1 MAKLTRR
8 SFIKAGAV
16 SLSLPLLDAMVP
28 EKTNAGT
35 KTESGIPTR
44 MVLIHRPL
52 GTYHPFLV
60 PEKVGMDYE
69 PTRYLKPLQAHK
81 KHLTVI
87 SGISHK
93 GYPNSHHTESA
104 MFTGVSPEGLARADD
119 IHNTISIDQLVAE
132 KFGHQTRVPGLT
144 LNTAN
149 CASLSWN
156 SKGVPVPWERSKAN
170 LFRRLFI
177 DGTPDEIAR
186 EIKRLEYGRSI
197 LDGMRSQLKTL
208 SANLGSADKRRLE
221 LLASSIREAEKML
234 LQDEAWVSK
243 PKPKVEATT
252 KQFEQSEHW
261 VASQQQWYSL
271 IHLALQTDST
281 RVVVL
286 GLGEQ
291 GQQNIPDLNIGHHD
305 ASHHGKDPAKIEQFA
320 RYEEKE
326 YQNFAGFLDKL
337 VATNESGKTLLD
349 STQVLIGSS
358 LGDASAHS
366 ADNLPVFLAGGGFK
380 HKGHLAFD
388 QKNNYQLSNL
398 YVRMLQKMGIETEK
412 FGASTGTLN
421 DLG

>member
-1 MAKLTRR
+1 MEKLTRR
-8 SFIKAGAV
+8 TFIRAGAV
-16 SLSLPLLDAMVP
+16 SLGLPMLDAMLP
-28 EKTNAGT
+28 EKSNAGM
-35 KTESGIPTR
+35 KTDGGIPSR

-60 PEKVGMDYE
+60 PEKSGPDYA
-69 PTRYLKPLQAHK
+69 PTRYLKPLQAHRK
-81 KHLTVI
+81 NLTLI

-104 MFTGVSPEGLARADD
+104 MFTGVPPEGLARADD
-119 IHNTISIDQLVAE
+119 IHNTISMDQLTSE
-132 KFGHQTRVPGLT
+132 KIGHLTRVPSLT

-156 SKGVPVPWERSKAN
+156 RKGVPVPWERSKAN
-170 LFRRLFI
+170 LFKKLFI

-186 EIKRLEYGRSI
+186 EIKRLEHGRSI
-197 LDGMRSQLKTL
+197 LDGMRNQLKSL
-208 SANLGSADKRRLE
+208 GASLGSADRERLD

-243 PKPKVEATT
+243 PKPRVEATVR
-252 KQFEQSEHW
+252 QFDQSQHW
-261 VASQQQWYSL
+261 IESQQQWYGL

-291 GQQNIPDLNIGHHD
+291 GQQNIPDLSIGHHD

-326 YQNFAGFLDKL
+326 YQTFAGFLDKL
-337 VATNESGKTLLD
+337 SATTEAGKPLLD
-349 STQVLIGSS
+349 STQVLMASS

-366 ADNLPVFLAGGGFK
+366 SDNLPVFLAGGGFK

-398 YVRMLQKMGIETEK
+398 YVRMLQKMGIETQK
-412 FGASTGTLN
+412 FGASTGILG

>member
-1 MAKLTRR
+1 MGKLTRR
-8 SFIKAGAV
+8 TFIRAGAV
-16 SLSLPLLDAMVP
+16 SLGLPMLDAMLP
-28 EKTNAGT
+28 EKSNAGM
-35 KTESGIPTR
+35 KTDGGIPSR

-60 PEKVGMDYE
+60 PEKSGPDYA
-69 PTRYLKPLQAHK
+69 PTRYLKPLQAHRK
-81 KHLTVI
+81 NLTLI

-104 MFTGVSPEGLARADD
+104 MFTGVPPEGLARADD
-119 IHNTISIDQLVAE
+119 IHNTISMDQLTSE
-132 KFGHQTRVPGLT
+132 KIGHLTRVPSLT

-156 SKGVPVPWERSKAN
+156 RKGVPVPWERSKAN
-170 LFRRLFI
+170 LFKKLFI

-186 EIKRLEYGRSI
+186 EIKRLEHGRSI
-197 LDGMRSQLKTL
+197 LDGMRNQLKSL
-208 SANLGSADKRRLE
+208 GASLGSADRERLD

-243 PKPKVEATT
+243 PKPRVEATVR
-252 KQFEQSEHW
+252 QFDQSQHW
-261 VASQQQWYSL
+261 IESQQQWYGL

-291 GQQNIPDLNIGHHD
+291 GQQNIPDLSIGHHD

-326 YQNFAGFLDKL
+326 YQTFAGFLDKL
-337 VATNESGKTLLD
+337 SATTEAGKPLLD
-349 STQVLIGSS
+349 STQVLMASS

-366 ADNLPVFLAGGGFK
+366 SDNLPVFLAGGGFK

-398 YVRMLQKMGIETEK
+398 YVRMLQKMGIETQK
-412 FGASTGTLN
+412 FGASTGILG

>member
-1 MAKLTRR
+1 
-8 SFIKAGAV
+8 
-16 SLSLPLLDAMVP
+16 
-28 EKTNAGT
+28 
-35 KTESGIPTR
+35 
-44 MVLIHRPL
+44 
-52 GTYHPFLV
+52 
-60 PEKVGMDYE
+60 
-69 PTRYLKPLQAHK
+69 
-81 KHLTVI
+81 
-87 SGISHK
+87 
-93 GYPNSHHTESA
+93 
-104 MFTGVSPEGLARADD
+104 
-119 IHNTISIDQLVAE
+119 
-132 KFGHQTRVPGLT
+132 
-144 LNTAN
+144 
-149 CASLSWN
+149 
-156 SKGVPVPWERSKAN
+156 
-170 LFRRLFI
+170 
-177 DGTPDEIAR
+177 
-186 EIKRLEYGRSI
+186 
-197 LDGMRSQLKTL
+197 MRSQLKTL

-366 ADNLPVFLAGGGFK
+366 SDNLPVFLAGGGFK

-398 YVRMLQKMGIETEK
+398 YVRMLQKMGVETEK

>member
-1 MAKLTRR
+1 MGKLTRR
-8 SFIKAGAV
+8 TFIRAGAV
-16 SLSLPLLDAMVP
+16 SLGLPMLDAMLP
-28 EKTNAGT
+28 EKSNAGM
-35 KTESGIPTR
+35 KTDGGIPSR

-60 PEKVGMDYE
+60 PEKSGPDYA
-69 PTRYLKPLQAHK
+69 PTRYLKPLQAHRK
-81 KHLTVI
+81 NLTLI

-104 MFTGVSPEGLARADD
+104 MFTGVSPEGLSRADD
-119 IHNTISIDQLVAE
+119 IHNTISMDQLISE
-132 KFGHQTRVPGLT
+132 KIGHQTRVPSLT

-156 SKGVPVPWERSKAN
+156 RKGVPVPWERSKAN
-170 LFRRLFI
+170 LFKKLFI

-186 EIKRLEYGRSI
+186 EIKRLEHGRSI
-197 LDGMRSQLKTL
+197 LDGMRSQLKSL
-208 SANLGSADKRRLE
+208 GASLGSADRERLD

-243 PKPKVEATT
+243 PKPRVEATVR
-252 KQFEQSEHW
+252 QFDQSQHW
-261 VASQQQWYSL
+261 IESQQQWYGL

-291 GQQNIPDLNIGHHD
+291 GQQNIPDLSIGHHD

-326 YQNFAGFLDKL
+326 YQTFAGFLDKL
-337 VATNESGKTLLD
+337 SATTEAGKPLLD
-349 STQVLIGSS
+349 STQVLMASS

-366 ADNLPVFLAGGGFK
+366 SDNLPVFLAGGGFK

-398 YVRMLQKMGIETEK
+398 YVRMLQKMGIETQK
-412 FGASTGTLN
+412 FGASTGILG